1 MKSKKMALNHGHPC
15 SIPMR
20 AALWIGVILMLCP
33 MVLLTGGDSEADIYQ
48 YKDKNGSWVITDT
61 PPDNV
66 AETKVIRDK
75 VRQSSRSSGFRDIER
90 NLSEKF
96 NPQSEIETA
105 SLSTVTIKTSM
116 GVGSGF
122 FINEDG
128 YILTNR
134 HVLRGDDAQIKR
146 AEEFIARTDDQFGD
160 SEAILADG
168 EKQLN
173 TMRGNLAHFKAQIDR
188 MTDPQEREIAMRN
201 YRSKSEQCDLFE
213 GLLKKRKRELEE
225 RLSKYRE
232 EKGEFARRTKTAQ
245 QDRQFTVV
253 LKDQTELDADL
264 VSVSEKHDLALLRIN
279 GCRSP
284 YIRSGA
290 QNRLAQGMKVF
301 AIGTPMGVGDSVSA
315 GIISGY
321 NSDYIRTDARIY
333 PGNSGGP
340 LITADGKVVGINTM
354 KLMNQRFEGIGFAI
368 PVRRALQEFGRY
380 LKIDH

>member
-1 MKSKKMALNHGHPC
+1 
-15 SIPMR
+15 MR
-20 AALWIGVILMLCP
+20 AALWVGVIVMLCP
-33 MVLLTGGDSEADIYQ
+33 MALLTGGDSEADIYQ
-48 YKDKNGSWVITDT
+48 YRDKNGNWVITDT

-75 VRQSSRSSGFRDIER
+75 GRQSSRSSGFRDIER
-90 NLSEKF
+90 DLSEKF
-96 NPQSEIETA
+96 NPQSEVETA

-160 SEAILADG
+160 SEAIIADQ

-201 YRSKSEQCDLFE
+201 YRSKSEQCDLYE
-213 GLLKKRKRELEE
+213 GLLRKRKRELEE

-232 EKGEFARRTKTAQ
+232 EKGEFARRTKTAR
-245 QDRQFTVV
+245 QDRQFIVI

-264 VSVSEKHDLALLRIN
+264 VSVSENHDLALLRVH

-301 AIGTPMGVGDSVSA
+301 AIGTPMGVVDSVSA

-321 NSDYIRTDARIY
+321 DSDYIRTDARIY

-340 LITADGKVVGINTM
+340 LITADGKFIGINTM
-354 KLMNQRFEGIGFAI
+354 KLMNQRYEGIGFAI
-368 PVRRALQEFGRY
+368 PVRRALQEFGRH
-380 LKIDH
+380 LK